1 MKKDIFTDLKKLEN
15 TMKKNSFEIIPA
27 IIPNSF
33 DEISQKTKQI
43 LGLTETVQIDLIDGK
58 FVKNKS
64 WPFNSLLGLD
74 WQNIVNEV
82 SGMPHWNEVDYEV
95 DLMINDIPMFWND
108 LVRVGPKRV
117 VFHFPAEQEKVTEL
131 KNFIQNLDPYYK
143 NEIELGIAYENATN
157 TNDIIDVKD
166 DIKFVQCMGIE
177 HVGFQ
182 GEAFDETGETVFDR
196 IKFVRENLPDKII
209 SVDGG
214 VNLDTIESLHDA
226 GVTRFV
232 CGSVIFKDPDPRM
245 AISEL
250 KSTINKN

>member
-1 MKKDIFTDLKKLEN
+1 MKTSIS
-15 TMKKNSFEIIPA
+15 NSPIEIIPA
-27 IIPNSF
+27 IIPNHYN
-33 DEISQKTKQI
+33 EISQKTKQV
-43 LGLTETVQIDLIDGK
+43 LGFTKIIQLDLIDGK
-58 FVKNKS
+58 YVKNKT
-64 WPFNSLLGLD
+64 WPFNDMQGLD
-74 WQNIVNEV
+74 WQNILSED

-95 DLMINDIPMFWND
+95 DLMINDIPAFWND
-108 LVRVGPKRV
+108 MIRIGPKRV
-117 VFHFPAEQEKVTEL
+117 VFHFPQELEKIVEL

-214 VNLDTIESLHDA
+214 VNLETIEGLYDA

-232 CGSVIFKDPDPRM
+232 CGSVIFADPDPRM
-245 AISEL
+245 SISEL
-250 KSTINKN
+250 KSTLI

>member
-1 MKKDIFTDLKKLEN
+1 MNPEN
-15 TMKKNSFEIIPA
+15 TPFEIMPA

-33 DEISQKTKQI
+33 NEISQKTKQI
-43 LGLTETVQIDLIDGK
+43 LGLAKTVQIDLIDGK

-64 WPFNSLLGLD
+64 WPFNSLLGIE

-117 VFHFPAEQEKVTEL
+117 VFHLPQETEKIIEL
-131 KNFIQNLDPYYK
+131 KNFITNLDQYYK
-143 NEIELGIAYENATN
+143 NEIELGVAYETN
-157 TNDIIDVKD
+157 TNTADILDIAQ
-166 DIKFVQCMGIE
+166 DIKFVQCMGIQN
-177 HVGFQ
+177 VGFQ
-182 GEAFDETGETVFDR
+182 AQDFDDGVFERIAF
-196 IKFVRENLPDKII
+196 IRENLPDKII

-214 VNLDTIESLHDA
+214 VNLDTIEGLYNA

-232 CGSVIFKDPDPRM
+232 CGSVIFADPDPRM

-250 KSTINKN
+250 KSTLRGN